1 MANALNGLKNFL
13 NLINDNWTLIIVV
26 IGLGIGLYKKIKD
39 YISKSNDE
47 KVKLAWDIISKTM
60 LKRVSEAEKEYLNW
74 KKVGSVKRQEVIDK
88 IFKDYPIL
96 NTVTDRNEVIDIID
110 KMIDE
115 ALKEMRTIFEQ
126 NNKLLN
132 NEQE

>member
-13 NLINDNWTLIIVV
+13 NLINDNWTLIVV
-26 IGLGIGLYKKIKD
+26 IIGLGIGLYKKIKD

>member
-13 NLINDNWTLIIVV
+13 NLINDNWTLIVVV

-96 NTVTDRNEVIDIID
+96 NTVTDRNEVIGIID

>member
-96 NTVTDRNEVIDIID
+96 NTVTDRNEVIGIID